1 MAKKIWEQLQEQE
14 QQYLEQAKQVKQE
27 TQEKFEKIA
36 SKNNEDK
43 TLTRGKLL
51 RAYKDYPNY
60 NTLKKSLDDNYEK
73 SKSNSN
79 NISIWDRVKYVAK
92 RFGNEALGGVTSIGE
107 AETQTIANNLQRGKK
122 QKISENIANNVENL
136 LNIANPA
143 GTMNKLFQSNLK
155 DSIKNITDKNK
166 TFKEKVVAQGL
177 NSVSNAQKILPV
189 KNTLDDS
196 TQLLGKI
203 LPEQASE
210 KVLKAG
216 DKISEPYYKNNEKL
230 NEEAQKY
237 GTGTN
242 LAGEVLGSV
251 GRMVPSI
258 AGTAITRNPN
268 VGLTLMGTGAKGS
281 ATKEALNKGESLDEA
296 VKIGDTQR
304 AIEIGTEMI
313 SGGLNIFGKGALD
326 DIVEKGIST
335 KVKSNVGKFLAKQGY
350 NLGGEV
356 LEETISDVLDTF
368 IKQGTTD
375 KNATYSLKDFG
386 DTAVTTM
393 LSTLVLNTLTGGL
406 AGDIKTIKNENK
418 ANQNAQNWISKAQEI
433 VNQTEEQKN
442 SLNNIQGRIDN
453 ANIDTTE
460 KVKLKESLENYTKNN
475 EVTNNDMQAIEATIE
490 ALENKSEATNNKVV
504 LPEQQMNKQKIN
516 MSDVSNGLFNGE
528 QFMTKNAQINGKN
541 IGKIDYSIYKD
552 EINIKMIEV
561 NKKNRRQGIATKLLQ
576 DLQSQYPDKSIDF
589 GYTTEDGTKLLNKIT
604 YKEENPEYVKKRNQ
618 LEQINSKIQEYENL
632 DKKGVSLSNEDGENW
647 NRLSDEQWKLEN
659 QLAFMEQY
667 RTKIKNDVENNQ
679 DSLYNNANESES
691 DIDGR
696 INQGND
702 GTSRLFKESSKEQR
716 DYSWEEYN
724 KWEQSIKPIETNKLT
739 NNERQSI
746 NKAKSEH
753 NKDIFLYDENNN
765 DNTYSG
771 GASRNVKNKINISK
785 QQAEYFGLDFMIEH
799 ETVESDILQNQE
811 LYQDIVK
818 PVIEKIQND
827 NNFKKQV
834 DEFWKNEKGNKPSD
848 RLIAKDIFCDR
859 FAEMKGN
866 KLKYNNI
873 LSQETNMN
881 IDYALNN
888 FYKEIYGNEIKNSN
902 ESSFNLPER
911 NIRKLRTSDEIAN
924 DNTISDL
931 EAFKE
936 QTEQLQLP
944 TLETAENKENQL
956 KQNGVEKSP
965 TIDYI
970 KKKRSKERVS
980 LKEIKDTL
988 AQKFIN
994 KGHYIDKLAKE
1005 TKNEKLTWSYDRTM
1019 NTFNEAQISIGEK
1032 QIDTNGNVVGKSIID
1047 IFEPAEKSGLSVE
1060 FDDYLLNK
1068 HNISRFA
1075 HEKGLYGNE
1084 VSADT
1089 SKNIVKN
1096 YEKLHPEF
1104 KKWSEDV
1111 SKYNDNNLRDLV
1123 NNGLVSE
1130 ETYSNLKSM
1139 YGDYVPTFRD
1149 ITDNVMQY
1157 EDDSVGNNGL
1167 KRATQSDKDILSVSE
1182 SMAEQTLSIKRAI
1195 RMNNLGLELYK
1206 TLGKD
1211 SEIQHGINFDAV
1223 AMQTIG
1229 GDVIDKA
1236 TDGTNTFTVFK
1247 DGEMIQ
1253 FKISDDLYTAF
1264 SKDTL
1269 QNKINNSKVAKALLT
1284 PIEKAS
1290 KAQRELLT
1298 TYSVGFAFNNPIK
1311 DIQDAMFNTKYSTG
1325 RFAKNYVKALYNIG
1339 TKGSWYESYKNNG
1352 GTANT
1357 YFDYNKGIL
1366 PTKIHNPVKIFAEKI
1381 KSVNDVLEQAPRLA
1395 EYISTIET
1403 GGSVDQALYNSAEI
1417 TTNFKRGGDVT
1428 KAINKYGANFL
1439 NASVQGLDKFYRNL
1453 TNQNGWKGYA
1463 SILTK
1468 ATAFQVVPAII
1479 NGILLK
1485 DDKDYE
1491 DLPEYTKDNYYL
1503 FKIGEGKFF
1512 RIPKGRVSSVIGGI
1526 ARRGLET
1533 EEGKDVDWK
1542 ALIDTTI
1549 NQMAPNNPLTD
1560 NVIAPLVQAK
1570 KNETWYGGE
1579 IVSSRLQSLPTAEQS
1594 DESTDKFS
1602 KWLGEKINVSPK
1614 KINYVLDQYSGG
1626 IGDVVL
1632 PMLTPQAENNII
1644 EDKFTTDAVMKN
1656 KNVSKYYSELE
1667 DLKVNSN
1674 SGKAKDEDKIKY
1686 MFMSGASKELKDLYQ
1701 EKRDIQNSNENDKQ
1715 KKQEV
1720 REVQKKINSI
1730 VEERLNSLKTL
1741 NKKDIYATIGNEQY
1755 YKNADKE
1762 WKQVDEEDVEKNKK
1776 SEISLKTYSNFKYK
1790 ESEVKNKKVESG
1802 ELEKGQSLKT
1812 KDKIQILLDSNFNN
1826 SDKSKIYE
1834 NYIKSKTKEGEFDE
1848 YKVIKS
1854 SNINIDEYLKYEQQ
1868 EFKSDKKDNGTLNG
1882 KTVTNSKRNKVTTYL
1897 NSMSITGEQRLLL
1910 YAMNGYSTSS
1920 AQKSQ
1925 LVTYVNSLNIDGN
1938 TKLQLYNRF
1947 SGFTSYKN
1955 GTVKYK

>member
-14 QQYLEQAKQVKQE
+14 QQYLEQAKQTKQE

-36 SKNNEDK
+36 SKNDETETFAIN
-43 TLTRGKLL
+43 R
-51 RAYKDYPNY
+51 N
-60 NTLKKSLDDNYEK
+60 
-73 SKSNSN
+73 NSN
-79 NISIWDRVKYVAK
+79 NVSIWDRVKYVAK

-107 AETQTIANNLQRGKK
+107 AETQTIANNLQRGRNK
-122 QKISENIANNVENL
+122 KISKNITNNVENL
-136 LNIANPA
+136 LNIANPL
-143 GTMNKLFQSNLK
+143 GNMNRLFKNNLK
-155 DSIKNITDKNK
+155 DSIENITDKNK

-177 NSVSNAQKILPV
+177 NSVTNAQSVLPV
-189 KNTLDDS
+189 KNAFDDS

-210 KVLKAG
+210 KVLKVG
-216 DKISEPYYKNNEKL
+216 NKISEPYYKNNEKL

-237 GTGTN
+237 GSGTN
-242 LAGEVLGSV
+242 LAGDVLGAV

-258 AGTAITRNPN
+258 AGTAITKNPN
-268 VGLTLMGTGAKGS
+268 IGLAMMGTGAKGS
-281 ATKEALNKGESLDEA
+281 ATKEALDKGESLSEA

-326 DIVEKGIST
+326 DIVEKGISS
-335 KVKSNVGKFLAKQGY
+335 KVKSNVGKFLTKQGY

-418 ANQNAQNWISKAQEI
+418 ANQNAQNWINKAQEI
-433 VNQTEEQKN
+433 VNQTETN
-442 SLNNIQGRIDN
+442 SVNNIQNRIKN
-453 ANIDTTE
+453 ANIVKNE
-460 KVKLKESLENYTKNN
+460 KARLKESLENYTKNN
-475 EVTNNDMQAIEATIE
+475 EVTNNDIQAIEKTIE
-490 ALENKSEATNNKVV
+490 TLENSSESLNNKNI
-504 LPEQQMNKQKIN
+504 LPEQQIN
-516 MSDVSNGLFNGE
+516 
-528 QFMTKNAQINGKN
+528 QTKNNIAQNQMSEQV
-541 IGKIDYSIYKD
+541 KIDSENFSKQVDKVIKGTFPQKDMLTLGKTPQVLKEIGLPDLPITMTQKHLDTIMNESGKYK
-552 EINIKMIEV
+552 
-561 NKKNRRQGIATKLLQ
+561 
-576 DLQSQYPDKSIDF
+576 
-589 GYTTEDGTKLLNKIT
+589 
-604 YKEENPEYVKKRNQ
+604 
-618 LEQINSKIQEYENL
+618 
-632 DKKGVSLSNEDGENW
+632 
-647 NRLSDEQWKLEN
+647 
-659 QLAFMEQY
+659 
-667 RTKIKNDVENNQ
+667 
-679 DSLYNNANESES
+679 NANYHGLGE
-691 DIDGR
+691 DIVKQLPEA
-696 INQGND
+696 INNPLD
-702 GTSRLFKESSKEQR
+702 IVKSNTK
-716 DYSWEEYN
+716 DN
-724 KWEQSIKPIETNKLT
+724 SIVLT
-739 NNERQSI
+739 THLAD
-746 NKAKSEH
+746 K
-753 NKDIFLYDENNN
+753 N
-765 DNTYSG
+765 DNTVI
-771 GASRNVKNKINISK
+771 ASIKIDGKGKVNDIIIDTNVMTSAYGKSNYDSFMKKN
-785 QQAEYFGLDFMIEH
+785 
-799 ETVESDILQNQE
+799 
-811 LYQDIVK
+811 
-818 PVIEKIQND
+818 
-827 NNFKKQV
+827 
-834 DEFWKNEKGNKPSD
+834 
-848 RLIAKDIFCDR
+848 
-859 FAEMKGN
+859 
-866 KLKYNNI
+866 
-873 LSQETNMN
+873 
-881 IDYALNN
+881 LNN
-888 FYKEIYGNEIKNSN
+888 GNLLYDIDRGVIKKLSRQGSNYLGLTTSTSTARLQSPRNANSINNSVPQSKNFVKENTIINNQYMQNNENNTK
-902 ESSFNLPER
+902 ELEQSSSINLPER
-911 NIRKLRTSDEIAN
+911 NTRKLRTSDEIAN
-924 DNTISDL
+924 DKTISDL

-936 QTEQLQLP
+936 ETEQLQLP
-944 TLETAENKENQL
+944 PLERAERKENQL
-956 KQNGVEKSP
+956 KQNNIEKSP

-970 KKKRSKERVS
+970 KKKRSKERIS

-988 AQKFIN
+988 AQKIIN

-1068 HNISRFA
+1068 HNVSRFA

-1084 VSADT
+1084 ISADT
-1089 SKNIVKN
+1089 SKKIVKK
-1096 YEKLHPEF
+1096 YEELHPEF
-1104 KKWSEDV
+1104 KEWSEDV

-1130 ETYSNLKSM
+1130 ETYSNLKNM

-1167 KRATQSDKDILSVSE
+1167 KRATQSNKDILSVSE

-1206 TLGKD
+1206 TLGKN
-1211 SEIQHGINFDAV
+1211 SEIQSGINFDAV

-1269 QNKINNSKVAKALLT
+1269 QNEINNSKVAKVLLT
-1284 PIEKAS
+1284 PIEKIS

-1366 PTKIHNPVKIFAEKI
+1366 PTKTHNPVKKFAEKI

-1468 ATAFQVVPAII
+1468 AAAFQVVPAII

-1579 IVSSRLQSLPTAEQS
+1579 IVSSRFQNLPTKEQS

-1626 IGDVVL
+1626 VGDVIL

-1656 KNVSKYYSELE
+1656 KNVSKYYSEL
-1667 DLKVNSN
+1667 DNLKINSN
-1674 SGKAKDEDKIKY
+1674 SENAKDEDKIKY
-1686 MFMSGASKELKDLYQ
+1686 MYMSGASKELKDLYQ
-1701 EKRDIQNSNENDKQ
+1701 EKRDIQSSNKNDKQ

-1730 VEERLNSLKTL
+1730 VEERLNSLKTI

-1755 YKNADKE
+1755 YKSADKE

-1776 SEISLKTYSNFKYK
+1776 SEISLKTYSRFKYK
-1790 ESEVKNKKVESG
+1790 ESDLKNKKVESG

-1812 KDKIQILLDSNFNN
+1812 KDKIQILLDSDFNN
-1826 SDKSKIYE
+1826 TDKSKIYE
-1834 NYIKSKTKEGEFDE
+1834 NYIKSKTKEGDFDE

-1854 SNINIDEYLKYEQQ
+1854 SNIDINEYLKYEQQ
-1868 EFKSDKKDNGTLNG
+1868 EFKSDKKDNGTLKG
-1882 KTVTNSKRNKVTTYL
+1882 KTVNNKRDKVTSYL
-1897 NSMSITGEQRLLL
+1897 NSMSITGDQRLLL
-1910 YAMNGYSTSS
+1910 YAINGCTTNST
-1920 AQKSQ
+1920 QKKQ
-1925 LVTYVNSLNIDGN
+1925 LITYVNNLDIDGN
-1938 TKLQLYNRF
+1938 TKLQLYNKF
-1947 SGFTSYKN
+1947 SGFTAYKN

>member
-1 MAKKIWEQLQEQE
+1 MNDN
-14 QQYLEQAKQVKQE
+14 
-27 TQEKFEKIA
+27 KF
-36 SKNNEDK
+36 
-43 TLTRGKLL
+43 
-51 RAYKDYPNY
+51 
-60 NTLKKSLDDNYEK
+60 
-73 SKSNSN
+73 
-79 NISIWDRVKYVAK
+79 
-92 RFGNEALGGVTSIGE
+92 
-107 AETQTIANNLQRGKK
+107 
-122 QKISENIANNVENL
+122 
-136 LNIANPA
+136 
-143 GTMNKLFQSNLK
+143 
-155 DSIKNITDKNK
+155 
-166 TFKEKVVAQGL
+166 
-177 NSVSNAQKILPV
+177 
-189 KNTLDDS
+189 
-196 TQLLGKI
+196 
-203 LPEQASE
+203 
-210 KVLKAG
+210 
-216 DKISEPYYKNNEKL
+216 
-230 NEEAQKY
+230 
-237 GTGTN
+237 
-242 LAGEVLGSV
+242 
-251 GRMVPSI
+251 
-258 AGTAITRNPN
+258 
-268 VGLTLMGTGAKGS
+268 
-281 ATKEALNKGESLDEA
+281 
-296 VKIGDTQR
+296 
-304 AIEIGTEMI
+304 
-313 SGGLNIFGKGALD
+313 
-326 DIVEKGIST
+326 
-335 KVKSNVGKFLAKQGY
+335 
-350 NLGGEV
+350 
-356 LEETISDVLDTF
+356 
-368 IKQGTTD
+368 
-375 KNATYSLKDFG
+375 
-386 DTAVTTM
+386 
-393 LSTLVLNTLTGGL
+393 
-406 AGDIKTIKNENK
+406 
-418 ANQNAQNWISKAQEI
+418 
-433 VNQTEEQKN
+433 EEQKN
-442 SLNNIQGRIDN
+442 I
-453 ANIDTTE
+453 
-460 KVKLKESLENYTKNN
+460 
-475 EVTNNDMQAIEATIE
+475 
-490 ALENKSEATNNKVV
+490 
-504 LPEQQMNKQKIN
+504 
-516 MSDVSNGLFNGE
+516 
-528 QFMTKNAQINGKN
+528 
-541 IGKIDYSIYKD
+541 
-552 EINIKMIEV
+552 
-561 NKKNRRQGIATKLLQ
+561 
-576 DLQSQYPDKSIDF
+576 
-589 GYTTEDGTKLLNKIT
+589 
-604 YKEENPEYVKKRNQ
+604 
-618 LEQINSKIQEYENL
+618 
-632 DKKGVSLSNEDGENW
+632 
-647 NRLSDEQWKLEN
+647 
-659 QLAFMEQY
+659 
-667 RTKIKNDVENNQ
+667 
-679 DSLYNNANESES
+679 
-691 DIDGR
+691 
-696 INQGND
+696 
-702 GTSRLFKESSKEQR
+702 
-716 DYSWEEYN
+716 
-724 KWEQSIKPIETNKLT
+724 
-739 NNERQSI
+739 
-746 NKAKSEH
+746 
-753 NKDIFLYDENNN
+753 
-765 DNTYSG
+765 
-771 GASRNVKNKINISK
+771 
-785 QQAEYFGLDFMIEH
+785 
-799 ETVESDILQNQE
+799 
-811 LYQDIVK
+811 
-818 PVIEKIQND
+818 
-827 NNFKKQV
+827 
-834 DEFWKNEKGNKPSD
+834 FWKGQKDKIPSD
-848 RLIAKDIFCDR
+848 YAIAKEILCDR
-859 FAEMKGN
+859 FAEMRTGEKWD
-866 KLKYNNI
+866 YNNV
-873 LSQETNMN
+873 LSQETNMT
-881 IDYALNN
+881 IDFSLNN
-888 FYKEIYGNEIKNSN
+888 FHKKLYGKEIENFNSSN
-902 ESSFNLPER
+902 KSSINLPER
-911 NIRKLRTSDEIAN
+911 NTRKLRTSDEIAN
-924 DNTISDL
+924 DKTISDL

-936 QTEQLQLP
+936 ETEQLQLP
-944 TLETAENKENQL
+944 PLERAERKENQL
-956 KQNGVEKSP
+956 KQNNIEKSP

-970 KKKRSKERVS
+970 KKKRSKERIS

-988 AQKFIN
+988 AQKIIN

-1068 HNISRFA
+1068 HNVSRFA

-1084 VSADT
+1084 ISADT
-1089 SKNIVKN
+1089 SKNIVKK
-1096 YEKLHPEF
+1096 YEELHPEF
-1104 KKWSEDV
+1104 KEWSEDV

-1130 ETYSNLKSM
+1130 ETYSNLKNM

-1206 TLGKD
+1206 TLGKN
-1211 SEIQHGINFDAV
+1211 SEIQSGINFDAV

-1284 PIEKAS
+1284 PIEKIS

-1366 PTKIHNPVKIFAEKI
+1366 PTKTHNPVKKFAEKI

-1428 KAINKYGANFL
+1428 KAVNKYGANFL

-1468 ATAFQVVPAII
+1468 AAAFQVVPAVI

-1542 ALIDTTI
+1542 AL

-1579 IVSSRLQSLPTAEQS
+1579 IVSSRLQNLPTKEQS

-1602 KWLGEKINVSPK
+1602 KWIGEKINVSPK

-1626 IGDVVL
+1626 VGDVIL

-1656 KNVSKYYSELE
+1656 KNVSKYYSEL
-1667 DLKVNSN
+1667 DNLKINSN
-1674 SGKAKDEDKIKY
+1674 SENAKDEDKIKY
-1686 MFMSGASKELKDLYQ
+1686 MYMSGASKELKDLYQ
-1701 EKRDIQNSNENDKQ
+1701 EKRDIQSSNKNDKQ
-1715 KKQEV
+1715 KKQED

-1730 VEERLNSLKTL
+1730 VEERLNSLKTID
-1741 NKKDIYATIGNEQY
+1741 KKGIYATIGNEQY
-1755 YKNADKE
+1755 YKSADKE
-1762 WKQVDEEDVEKNKK
+1762 WKQVDEEDIKKNKK
-1776 SEISLKTYSNFKYK
+1776 SEMSLKTYSRFKYK
-1790 ESEVKNKKVESG
+1790 ESDLKNKKVESG

-1812 KDKIQILLDSNFNN
+1812 KDKIQILLDSDFNN
-1826 SDKSKIYE
+1826 TDKSKIYE
-1834 NYIKSKTKEGEFDE
+1834 NYIKSKTKEGDFDE

-1854 SNINIDEYLKYEQQ
+1854 SNIDINEYLKYEQQ

-1882 KTVTNSKRNKVTTYL
+1882 KTVTNSKRNKVTSYL
-1897 NSMSITGEQRLLL
+1897 NSMSITGDQRLLL
-1910 YAMNGYSTSS
+1910 YAINGYTTNST
-1920 AQKSQ
+1920 QKKQ
-1925 LVTYVNSLNIDGN
+1925 LITYVNNLDIDGN
-1938 TKLQLYNRF
+1938 TKLQLYNKF
-1947 SGFTSYKN
+1947 SGFTAYKN